1 MKTTYI
7 QPMISVTPV
16 SPLSILMGSGGPK
29 ASSNLDVESKGK
41 SGDVAD
47 AF

>member
-16 SPLSILMGSGGPK
+16 SPLSILMASGPK
-29 ASSNLDVESKGK
+29 ASSNLDVESKGN
-41 SGDVAD
+41 SGDVRD